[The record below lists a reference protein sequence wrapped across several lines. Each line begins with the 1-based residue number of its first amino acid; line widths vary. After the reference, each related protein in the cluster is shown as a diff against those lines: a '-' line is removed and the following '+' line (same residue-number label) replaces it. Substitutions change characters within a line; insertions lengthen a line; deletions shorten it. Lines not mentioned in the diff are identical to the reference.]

1 MCSNKVS
8 LLKNDIKN
16 KISSYLKNKISRI
29 ELVEWIQTINIS
41 KDNKC
46 TDPIVDAVFNVIRS
60 ATVKDNS
67 FNEYGEPYFIRDYD
81 LHEWL
86 MSLEN
91 RDFDSSINSDYI
103 QLRPHQV
110 TNMGIDQLLAFNLD
124 PINIS
129 SKIGIEHIRG
139 LDELDFFQE
148 FNFQFA
154 TEVQFR
160 LIRHMRSSEPN
171 AFIFYSN
178 KKNPVKE
185 IIQLLNKLDLSI
197 SNGLWINPEIHD
209 KLLK

>member
-1 MCSNKVS
+1 MI
-8 LLKNDIKN
+8 LLKDEIRN

-41 KDNKC
+41 RDNNYI
-46 TDPIVDAVFNVIRS
+46 DPIVEAAFNAIRS

-67 FNEYGEPYFIRDYD
+67 FNEHGEPYFIRDYD
-81 LHEWL
+81 LNEWL

-91 RDFDSSINSDYI
+91 RDFIRSTNSEYI

-110 TNMGIDQLLAFNLD
+110 TSLGIDQLIAFNVD
-124 PINIS
+124 PINITTR
-129 SKIGIEHIRG
+129 IGIEHIRG

-148 FNFQFA
+148 FNFQFS

-160 LIRHMRSSEPN
+160 LIRHMRSQEPN

-178 KKNPVKE
+178 KNYPIKE
-185 IIQLLNKLDLSI
+185 IIQILNKLDLSI
-197 SNGLWINPEIHD
+197 PNALWINPEIQD
-209 KLLK
+209 KLAR